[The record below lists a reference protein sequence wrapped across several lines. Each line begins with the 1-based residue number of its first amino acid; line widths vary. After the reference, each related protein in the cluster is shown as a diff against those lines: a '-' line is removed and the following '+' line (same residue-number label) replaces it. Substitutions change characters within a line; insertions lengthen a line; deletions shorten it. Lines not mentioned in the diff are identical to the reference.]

1 MKNDRKEELLT
12 RWMDDGLSDEEL
24 RELEPVLDESP
35 ELHKERADYIRLR
48 EDLRAAMPAEVDPP
62 FPDYFNSR
70 LGRVIREGSR
80 ASSSAESP
88 RAARG
93 LNRLWFWWMVPA
105 ATGAVVFAFLLGMKS
120 GQSANPAAVV
130 DSAAGSEVYSPLA
143 SVSTEVILDRESNS
157 TLLIVEGLAPLE
169 DVDLAVGG
177 GFRDGHHGYYV
188 NTEKVY

>member
-12 RWMDDGLSDEEL
+12 RWMDGGLSDEEL

-35 ELHKERADYIRLR
+35 ELHQERADYIRLR
-48 EDLRAAMPAEVDPP
+48 EDLRAAMPAQVDPP

-70 LGRVIREGSR
+70 LGRVIREGSGK
-80 ASSSAESP
+80 SSSMESP

-105 ATGAVVFAFLLGMKS
+105 ATGAVVFAFLLGMKR

-177 GFRDGHHGYYV
+177 GFRDGRHGYYV